1 MTCLVVLFGE
11 FNIPYFKAFA
21 LVGEPPDIGIF

>member
-1 MTCLVVLFGE
+1 MICLVVLLGE
-11 FNIPYFKAFA
+11 FNMPYFKAFV